1 MVVLGRGQTGHPIG
15 GVSSR
20 GWGIRE
26 ADRATSIDGMNT
38 STVATAPPAVEAGPG
53 IRRLAHVVA
62 LLTVPSGLWRIA
74 LVLGL
79 PVASTAVAIPFGERV
94 QIVGLS
100 LVAELLA
107 LLSLG
112 LVQRWG
118 EVLPAWLPVVGGRP
132 VHRLAATVPAALGS
146 MALTAI
152 WTFAAVNLMGGTFGG
167 DLDFLFPTF
176 TQKVLL
182 AVCYTPLLAWGPLL
196 AVLTVAYFRRRAPR

>member
-1 MVVLGRGQTGHPIG
+1 
-15 GVSSR
+15 
-20 GWGIRE
+20 
-26 ADRATSIDGMNT
+26 MNT
-38 STVATAPPAVEAGPG
+38 PTVATATSSLTAPPARTAPPAGEAGPG
-53 IRRLAHVVA
+53 IRRLAHAVA

-79 PVASTAVAIPFGERV
+79 PVASTAVAIPLGERV

-118 EVLPAWLPVVGGRP
+118 EVLPDWLPVVGGRS
-132 VHRLAATVPAALGS
+132 VHRLAATAAAALGS
-146 MALTAI
+146 IALTVI
-152 WTFAAVNLMGGTFGG
+152 WTFAAVNLMNGTFGG
-167 DLDFLFPTF
+167 NLDFLFPTLA
-176 TQKVLL
+176 QKVLL

-196 AVLTVAYFRRRAPR
+196 AVLTVAYYRRRPPR